1 MRFYNREEE
10 LKELKRI
17 QKLAFEES
25 SRMTVVT
32 GRRRIGKTSLIMKAV
47 EQTPTVYLF
56 IGRKNEA
63 TLCEEFIPLIAQAL
77 QIFVPTEI
85 RSFRNLFQYLMQLST
100 QRTFNLVID
109 EFQEFY
115 TINESIFRDMQ
126 NIWDQY
132 RKSSHMTLI
141 VSGSIYSLMQRIF
154 QDNKEPLFGR
164 ADNIIKLSAF
174 NLSVLKEIMC
184 EYAPTHSNDDLLA
197 LYTFTGGVPKY
208 VELFVTTIRSTWKA

>member
-17 QKLAFEES
+17 QQLAFEES

-85 RSFRNLFQYLMQLST
+85 RSFRNLFQYL
-100 QRTFNLVID
+100 IYHKA
-109 EFQEFY
+109 FY
-115 TINESIFRDMQ
+115 IN
-126 NIWDQY
+126 
-132 RKSSHMTLI
+132 K
-141 VSGSIYSLMQRIF
+141 V
-154 QDNKEPLFGR
+154 LF
-164 ADNIIKLSAF
+164 L
-174 NLSVLKEIMC
+174 
-184 EYAPTHSNDDLLA
+184 
-197 LYTFTGGVPKY
+197 
-208 VELFVTTIRSTWKA
+208 

>member
-115 TINESIFRDMQ
+115 TIPQIR
-126 NIWDQY
+126 
-132 RKSSHMTLI
+132 
-141 VSGSIYSLMQRIF
+141 
-154 QDNKEPLFGR
+154 
-164 ADNIIKLSAF
+164 
-174 NLSVLKEIMC
+174 NL
-184 EYAPTHSNDDLLA
+184 
-197 LYTFTGGVPKY
+197 
-208 VELFVTTIRSTWKA
+208 

>member
-17 QKLAFEES
+17 QQLAFEES

-115 TINESIFRDMQ
+115 TINESIFSDMQ

-132 RKSSHMTLI
+132 RKSSHMNLI
-141 VSGSIYSLMQRIF
+141 VRVPSI
-154 QDNKEPLFGR
+154 PLCKKFS
-164 ADNIIKLSAF
+164 KTTKS
-174 NLSVLKEIMC
+174 
-184 EYAPTHSNDDLLA
+184 HSSE
-197 LYTFTGGVPKY
+197 
-208 VELFVTTIRSTWKA
+208 ELIT